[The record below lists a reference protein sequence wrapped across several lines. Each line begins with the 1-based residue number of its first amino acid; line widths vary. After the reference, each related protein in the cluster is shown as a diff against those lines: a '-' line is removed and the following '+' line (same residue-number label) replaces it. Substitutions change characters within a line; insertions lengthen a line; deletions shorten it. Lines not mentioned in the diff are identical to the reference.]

1 MKRESGQTFV
11 SLLQKNMDQ
20 KWSVSSLPDW
30 WWVWRFF
37 DAKNQV

>member
-20 KWSVSSLPDW
+20 EWSVSSLPECQKSGD
-30 WWVWRFF
+30 
-37 DAKNQV
+37 DL